1 MTKQKRTERII
12 KQVAVKPH
20 PIQERMVCM
29 KKLYHVNYT
38 TLDVTGIQKIKV
50 IASCENEAI
59 QKVKDFVIEDV
70 KMIKVTKSEKVLD

>member
-1 MTKQKRTERII
+1 
-12 KQVAVKPH
+12 
-20 PIQERMVCM
+20 M

-38 TLDVTGIQKIKV
+38 TLYVTGIQKIKV

-70 KMIKVTKSEKVLD
+70 KMIKVTKRETVLD